1 MTTAIIEKPLTRF
14 RTTPAKGAKPRVDR
28 TGGVYGAGLITGA
41 AAITRGEALGH
52 GAWVDSFAVDS
63 VVELGNRSPKGVKVR
78 FTHPGLSA
86 DGMGTQLGRMKNFRR
101 EGDRAVGDVHLSR
114 TAHKTP
120 DGDLAEYVMNMA
132 DEDAE
137 AFGMSIVFEHDRG
150 AENRFHAEHEN
161 EDGYFQSPDA
171 DNSSNYSHIRL
182 AKLWA
187 SDVVDEPA
195 ANPAGLFRHGH
206 EIADEA
212 DRLCE
217 YALGLSAEQ
226 PTLQHLSVD
235 AERLAQY
242 AARFL
247 NSHNLELKEKEMTT
261 PATAPAGITTEQLN
275 AQLTAFGT
283 ELLGKVNEQIAAA
296 LKPQAPPPLTEAEL
310 QAKGVERFTKFREV
324 AATAGLKDPDKIAKS
339 WFDKG
344 LSLEQLQASIEP
356 MLINQNPLT
365 RDTGEQPGDP
375 LAKYKA
381 EYAAQRAAF
390 AKMGTTEAEYCTSRQ
405 IDDGLLLLEPVGA
418 AEAA

>member
-1 MTTAIIEKPLTRF
+1 MTTIIEKPLTRF
-14 RTTPAKGAKPRVDR
+14 RTTPAKGATPKVDR
-28 TGGVYGAGLITGA
+28 AGGMYGAGLITGA

-63 VVELGNRSPKGVKVR
+63 VVAMGNRSPKGIKVR

-101 EGDRAVGDVHLSR
+101 EGDRAVGDIHLSR

-137 AFGMSIVFEHDRG
+137 SFGMSIVFDHDAG
-150 AENRFHAEHEN
+150 AEDRFRVEHED
-161 EDGYFQSPDA
+161 EKRRFKSPDE
-171 DNSSNYSHIRL
+171 DNKHSYRHIRL

-195 ANPAGLFRHGH
+195 ANPAGLFRAGH

-217 YALGLSAEQ
+217 YALGLSTER

-235 AERLAQY
+235 SERLAQY

-247 NSHNLELKEKEMTT
+247 LSHNLELKEKEMTT
-261 PATAPAGITTEQLN
+261 TATAPAGITNEQLD
-275 AQLTAFGT
+275 AKLSAFGT
-283 ELLGKVNEQIAAA
+283 ELLGKVSEQLAAA
-296 LKPQAPPPLTEAEL
+296 LKPADPPKLTEAQL
-310 QAKGVERFTKFREV
+310 QAQGVERFTKFREV
-324 AATAGLKDPDKIAKS
+324 AATAGLKDPDAVAKS

-344 LSLEQLQASIEP
+344 LSLEQLQASITP
-356 MLINQNPLT
+356 MLVNQNPLT
-365 RDTGEQPGDP
+365 NDNGEQPADP
-375 LAKYKA
+375 MAKYKA
-381 EYAAQRAAF
+381 EYAKGRVAF
-390 AKMGTTEAEYCTSRQ
+390 QQMGLSEAEYIVSRQ
-405 IDDGLLLLEPVGA
+405 VDDGAAVLAAGA
-418 AEAA
+418 GVAA